1 MEQAAEMALLCAD
14 SHWSHASPVLV
25 TDAVQGAKGAASLAQ
40 AARRRAMEVAMKL
53 NVAVALAAVGQPAAT

>member
-1 MEQAAEMALLCAD
+1 
-14 SHWSHASPVLV
+14 LV